1 MEAVTGVKEVCEKPC
16 SRIGC
21 ENLAAARGLSFF
33 LLHLVM
39 SKRPATAK
47 QQMQQQEETNSDSDS
62 DSDEKP
68 VKQPTAKQPK
78 ANAAKIARPQGA
90 TPKDPVSNVA
100 LTWNGDIGQ
109 WEHVVEGEV
118 VYARQPK
125 SSTNAA
131 PTPTKT
137 AAAPA
142 ADAAVIVPAK
152 VEEAA
157 AELDD
162 AGDDEFVTKLK
173 KQQRKIRKKADK
185 EIAAIE
191 QLIADHAEEQQL
203 KTRLAALTAAKV
215 KYGGSSSTGVE

>member
-1 MEAVTGVKEVCEKPC
+1 LEAVTGVKEVCEKPC

-21 ENLAAARGLSFF
+21 ENLAAAPRGLSLF

-47 QQMQQQEETNSDSDS
+47 QQMQQQEETNSDS

-90 TPKDPVSNVA
+90 TPKDPISNAA

-109 WEHVVEGEV
+109 WEHVVDGEV
-118 VYARQPK
+118 VYSRQPK

-173 KQQRKIRKKADK
+173 KQLRKIRKKADK

-215 KYGGSSSTGVE
+215 KYGGSSSTGGE